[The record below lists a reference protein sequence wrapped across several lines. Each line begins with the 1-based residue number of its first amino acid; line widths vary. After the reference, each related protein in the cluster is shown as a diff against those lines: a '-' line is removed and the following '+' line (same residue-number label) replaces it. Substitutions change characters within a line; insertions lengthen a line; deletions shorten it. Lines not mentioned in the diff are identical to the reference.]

1 MSNVF
6 KAVLMSAALLLP
18 SMAWAQGKI
27 AVVNLEQAILQTDHA
42 QKRLNTERNSDAYKS
57 DKDEFDRLKGEL
69 DKMVQDFQKDVAV
82 MSQEQQLSARR
93 SLASKQADLE
103 HVAGKLQQAEQEV
116 GQALLQEMSPKV
128 QEVLQELINLAKE
141 LRASRERGEAS
152 DLNDDEIAFYD
163 ALAENQSAV
172 EVLGDDALKII
183 AHELL
188 ASLQKNITIDWAQR
202 GMARARMRRL
212 VKRILRKYGYPPD
225 LQSEAVQTVLRQ
237 AEELSATWAA

>member
-128 QEVLQELINLAKE
+128 QEVLQELITTE
-141 LRASRERGEAS
+141 G
-152 DLNDDEIAFYD
+152 I
-163 ALAENQSAV
+163 
-172 EVLGDDALKII
+172 G
-183 AHELL
+183 LL
-188 ASLQKNITIDWAQR
+188 LQR
-202 GMARARMRRL
+202 GSVIHADA
-212 VKRILRKYGYPPD
+212 GYSITAKVTD
-225 LQSEAVQTVLRQ
+225 KLNQ
-237 AEELSATWAA
+237 AFTE